1 MKLPRLSHA
10 YARTLMRI
18 TIAQLLCTVLFL
30 NMTYAR
36 TVKAQALLE
45 QSITLSVE
53 NKEIRV
59 VLSTI
64 EKAAKVTFSY
74 IPQQIQAD
82 RKVSINISNQRLSTV
97 LDQLFRNLPIT
108 YEVVGK
114 KQILLS
120 VRPTGQPSIPTLLP
134 KNTSFEPSPAT
145 DRQLSGTVKSETGEG
160 LPGVSVV
167 VKNTTRGTT
176 TDADGKYRLSV
187 PDEATTLVFSFVGY
201 LNQEIAI
208 GNRSTIDVKLIPDQK
223 SLNEVVVVGYGTVK
237 KSDLTGSVAKVG
249 EADIKA
255 TPIVALDR
263 AMQGRVAGVQVTTN
277 SAQPGGTTTVRIRG
291 TGSVNAGNEPLY
303 VIDGYPTGNL
313 NSINPN
319 DIESIEI
326 LKDASATAIYGSRGS
341 NGVVI
346 VTTKRGKEG
355 QSSVNF
361 ESYYGVQSVR
371 RKIPLLN
378 AREYAEFINEART
391 NGGSAAYF
399 DGSAPDRPLPSS
411 LGEGTNWQNE
421 VLREAPIQNYQLSFT
436 GGETKTRYAISGSY
450 YDQQGIIK
458 NSYFK
463 RFTLR
468 ANLDREVKS
477 WLKVG
482 LSMQGAY
489 TNANA
494 ARTET
499 DGGIN
504 SGVTTSAINYAP
516 VFPIYNSAGTYYL
529 DQGSLN
535 GNLVDN
541 PVGLV
546 NEITNI
552 NLNTRILGNVFADL
566 KLAEGLTFRTSWG
579 ADILNSKTNNY
590 ATRLIRLGATSNG
603 SASVNSSFSLNWLN
617 ENTLSYTRT
626 IAQKH
631 SLNALIGYTTQGYH
645 NEGVGASAVNF
656 TDDFA
661 QFNNLAAGA
670 TLQTPSSSASDWAL
684 ISYLARVNYNY
695 DSRFLVTLTAR
706 RDGSSRFGTNNKY
719 GFFPSGA
726 LAWRIINEK
735 FLKNQKLL
743 TDLKLRTSYG
753 LSGNQS
759 IGDYQY
765 LSGLGVS
772 TSVLGGASPVLRTGW
787 TPTGIS
793 NLDLRWEKSAQFDVG
808 VDVSLLNNRIQFTAD
823 YYVKTTSDLL
833 FSVNIPQTTGY
844 SSALRNIGKVE
855 NRGLE
860 LSLSTINVDKKDVRW
875 NTEFSLAVNSNKI
888 LTLDGRPEFT
898 TGEGSGHLQV
908 SNTVLLKVGEALGN
922 FYGRI
927 MDGIFQNQGEIDN
940 SAQKTA
946 KPGDIKYRDLN
957 GDGVINDNDRTIIG
971 NGYPKLFGG
980 FNNTVTYKGFELNV
994 FFQGISGNQIL
1005 NYLRFDLYNL
1015 NGNNNQTKDVVNRWT
1030 PTNPSNEIPRATLTG
1045 GQRILS
1051 TFHIEDGAYL
1061 RLKNIS
1067 LGYNLPHGL
1076 LNKLAI
1082 RNAKVYVAAQNYLTF
1097 TAYKGYD
1104 PEVSRFGTTSISQ
1117 GMDYGGYPAA
1127 KTLLFGLNLTL

>member
-1 MKLPRLSHA
+1 MKKKWDSFSLL
-10 YARTLMRI
+10 TLMKI
-18 TIAQLLCTVLFL
+18 TGLQLVLAVFSASLTLAYDGLSQDLL
-30 NMTYAR
+30 NR
-36 TVKAQALLE
+36 PV
-45 QSITLSVE
+45 SVQFDRQDL
-53 NKEIRV
+53 KV
-59 VLSTI
+59 VLRRL
-64 EKAAKVTFSY
+64 EKAANVKFTYV
-74 IPQQIQAD
+74 PQVIEAES
-82 RKVSINISNQRLSTV
+82 KVSLRANNDRLEVV
-97 LDQLFRNLPIT
+97 LDQLLKPLHIS
-108 YEVVGK
+108 Y
-114 KQILLS
+114 QISGNYIVLRKEI
-120 VRPTGQPSIPTLLP
+120 VRDN
-134 KNTSFEPSPAT
+134 KTSAVFEPIRT
-145 DRQLSGTVKSETGEG
+145 DDITITGRITDEKG
-160 LPGVSVV
+160 GVLPGVSVLL
-167 VKNTTRGTT
+167 KGTQRGTVS
-176 TDADGKYRLSV
+176 DGNGTYRLAV
-187 PDEATTLVFSFVGY
+187 PDQSAVLVFSFVGY
-201 LNQEIAI
+201 LSQELSV
-208 GNRSTIDVKLIPDQK
+208 GNRTSVDVQLAPDNK
-223 SLNEVVVVGYGTVK
+223 SLEEVVVVGYGTVK
-237 KSDLTGSVAKVG
+237 KSDLTGSVSKVG
-249 EADIKA
+249 ETDIKA

-263 AMQGRVAGVQVTTN
+263 AMQGRVAGVHVTTN

-346 VTTKRGKEG
+346 VTTKRGKDG

-361 ESYYGVQSVR
+361 ETYYGVQSVR
-371 RKIPLLN
+371 RKIPLMN
-378 AREYAEFINEART
+378 AREYAEFINDARI
-391 NGGSAAYF
+391 NGGSTPYF

-411 LGEGTNWQNE
+411 LGVGTDWQNE
-421 VLREAPIQNYQLSFT
+421 VFREAPIQNYQLSFT
-436 GGETKTRYAISGSY
+436 GGESKTKYAISGSY

-489 TNANA
+489 TKANA

-499 DGGIN
+499 EGGIA

-516 VFPIYNSAGTYYL
+516 VFPIYNSAGGYYL

-546 NEITNI
+546 NEITDQ
-552 NLNTRILGNVFADL
+552 NLTARILGNVFADI

-579 ADILNSKTNNY
+579 SDIVNTKSNYY
-590 ATRLIRLGATSNG
+590 ATRLVRLGATSNG
-603 SASVNSSFSLNWLN
+603 NASVGSGFSLNWLN
-617 ENTLSYTRT
+617 ENTLTYART
-626 IAQKH
+626 ISPRH

-645 NEGVGASAVNF
+645 NEGLTANAINF
-656 TDDFA
+656 TDDYA
-661 QFNNLAAGA
+661 QFNNLGAGA

-684 ISYLARVNYNY
+684 VSYLARLNYNY
-695 DSRFLVTLTAR
+695 DSRFLLTLTAR

-735 FLKNQKLL
+735 FMQNQKLI
-743 TDLKLRTSYG
+743 TDLKFRTSYG
-753 LSGNQS
+753 LGGNQA

-765 LSGLGVS
+765 LSGLVVS
-772 TSVLGGASPVLRTGW
+772 TSVLGGGSPVLRTGW
-787 TPTGIS
+787 TPSAIS
-793 NLDLRWEKSAQFDVG
+793 NLDLRWEKSAQFDIG
-808 VDVSLLNNRIQFTAD
+808 VDVGLLNNRIQVAAD

-833 FSVNIPQTTGY
+833 FQVNIPQTTGY

-855 NRGLE
+855 NRGFE
-860 LSLSTINVDKKDVRW
+860 LSISTVNVDKKDFRW
-875 NTEFSLAVNSNKI
+875 NTEFSVAVNKNKI
-888 LTLDGRPEFT
+888 LTLDGRPEFV
-898 TGEGSGHLQV
+898 TGNGVGHLQV
-908 SNTVLLKVGEALGN
+908 TNPVLLRVGEALGN

-927 MDGIFQNQGEIDN
+927 TEGIFQNQEEINN

-946 KPGDIKYRDLN
+946 KPGDFKYRDLN

-980 FNNTVTYKGFELNV
+980 LNNTVTYKGIELNV
-994 FFQGISGNQIL
+994 FFQGITGNQIL

-1015 NGNNNQTKDVVNRWT
+1015 NGNNNQAQEVVNRWT

-1051 TFHIEDGAYL
+1051 SFQIEDGAYL
-1061 RLKNIS
+1061 RLKNLS
-1067 LGYNLPHGL
+1067 LGYNLPATL
-1076 LNKLAI
+1076 LNKISI